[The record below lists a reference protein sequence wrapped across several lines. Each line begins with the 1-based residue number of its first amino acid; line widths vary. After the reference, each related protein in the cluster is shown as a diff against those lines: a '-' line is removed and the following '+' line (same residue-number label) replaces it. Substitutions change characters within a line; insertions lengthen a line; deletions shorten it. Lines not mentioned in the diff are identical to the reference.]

1 MPHVGGALPRLLAQH
16 QRLRVD
22 QPEGVEHDLPSHR
35 LDRVDD
41 DGDCTGV
48 EGLERLLRADV
59 DSRKPATEARV
70 GVVPADDLKMGG
82 GGEKKGEVER
92 SKKEEEK

>member
-1 MPHVGGALPRLLAQH
+1 
-16 QRLRVD
+16 
-22 QPEGVEHDLPSHR
+22 
-35 LDRVDD
+35 
-41 DGDCTGV
+41 
-48 EGLERLLRADV
+48 
-59 DSRKPATEARV
+59 V